1 MTAAVAS
8 WGCLLCFAIGSSP
21 SGKPWGYYGDFAG
34 SASMATGGTF
44 ENLTGGSPGSTF
56 TVMGGREQVLK
67 ITEDQYSI
75 VYRSIYYILRSH
87 SSQAGFSL
95 PI

>member
-8 WGCLLCFAIGSSP
+8 WGCLLCFATGSSP
-21 SGKPWGYYGDFAG
+21 SGKPWGFCDDFAG

-56 TVMGGREQVLK
+56 TVMGREQVLE
-67 ITEDQYSI
+67 ITGDKYSI